1 MGTSGD
7 HIRRKRLTL
16 KLMQG
21 GVAELL
27 GLTSCSVYGW
37 ENEHPKPS
45 VEPMPAIAGQEPDQV
60 ALVDSWAF
68 QLTGQQLS
76 IKTSF

>member
-1 MGTSGD
+1 
-7 HIRRKRLTL
+7 
-16 KLMQG
+16 MQG

-27 GLTSCSVYGW
+27 GLISCSVYGW
-37 ENEHPKPS
+37 ENDHPKPS

-68 QLTGQQLS
+68 QLTVS
-76 IKTSF
+76 S